1 MVLSGEIEDGIF
13 RCTKDP
19 ALRRVHFASDQNRM
33 MDQNNDLDDVVA
45 RFNINESNFKELLD
59 YNTISNIFTNY
70 QLEFPDLT
78 VALD

>member
-1 MVLSGEIEDGIF
+1 
-13 RCTKDP
+13 
-19 ALRRVHFASDQNRM
+19 M
-33 MDQNNDLDDVVA
+33 MDQDHDLDDVVA

-59 YNTISNIFTNY
+59 YNTISNIFKNY